1 MLTKLTLE
9 RFKNFKKTELIL
21 GPITSLIGT
30 NASGKSNIRDAFR
43 FLHGIGR
50 GYTLPEIMG
59 EKRGEGGEL
68 QWSGIRG
75 GTRESTYF
83 QADTFTLAI
92 ELIYKDKKSLFL

>member
-30 NASGKSNIRDAFR
+30 NASVKSNIRDAFR

-50 GYTLPEIMG
+50 GYTLPEVIG
-59 EKRGEGGEL
+59 EI
-68 QWSGIRG
+68 GIR
-75 GTRESTYF
+75 SN
-83 QADTFTLAI
+83 
-92 ELIYKDKKSLFL
+92 IYLCSHEDSLDKYSSFDWIIDQSCFSKQVDHS